1 MNQSVSTAPAPDRSS
16 ATGVTR
22 FERYM
27 QIHGSIDGWFSRES
41 AAIWDSLLEFQ
52 AADGVRGNML
62 EIGVWEGKS
71 AALTAMHARP
81 GETVHLADLDLKIEP
96 IQRALG
102 AARPEPG
109 VEFTT
114 IAGDSRDLNV
124 SPLVAEEFGRH
135 RFIHIDG
142 EHTARAVTNDLALAN
157 QLLAPQGVVV
167 VDDFFSWLY
176 PQITE
181 AVLRYVRQFPD
192 DFALF
197 LCGYNKAYLA
207 RPHYVHRYLEACAT
221 RLPAQLEAR
230 GVVSTIAKTTY
241 PAELNTFGIGPRF
254 QEMPLR
260 GPDWDPKTIR
270 V

>member
-1 MNQSVSTAPAPDRSS
+1 
-16 ATGVTR
+16 
-22 FERYM
+22 
-27 QIHGSIDGWFSRES
+27 
-41 AAIWDSLLEFQ
+41 
-52 AADGVRGNML
+52 ML

-71 AALTAMHARP
+71 AALAAMHALP
-81 GETVHLADLDLKIEP
+81 GETVHLADLDLKIAP
-96 IQRALG
+96 IQRAL
-102 AARPEPG
+102 AAANPEPG

-124 SPLVAEEFGRH
+124 SPLIAEEFGRH

-142 EHTARAVTNDLALAN
+142 EHTARAVTNDLGLAN
-157 QLLAPQGVVV
+157 QLLAPEGIVV

-207 RPHYVHRYLEACAT
+207 RPHFVHRYLEACAT

-230 GVVSTIAKTTY
+230 GVVATISKTTY

-254 QEMPLR
+254 QDMPLR
-260 GPDWDPKTIR
+260 GPDWDPNTIR
-270 V
+270 I